1 MGADAI
7 AALATAVAL
16 ILTAIGGVIAAI
28 ATLIG
33 ALRKKD
39 TAPAPQVG
47 ITATVPPTGDDIDY
61 RAYLDMKERAER
73 AETRAGAAE
82 ETLRRLLNRGEHI
95 DEDTQP
101 L

>member
-7 AALATAVAL
+7 AALATAIAL

-47 ITATVPPTGDDIDY
+47 ITATPPVGDDIDY
-61 RAYLDMKERAER
+61 RAYADAVARAER
-73 AETRAGAAE
+73 AEKDRDVWMRRALGDVAH
-82 ETLRRLLNRGEHI
+82 L

-101 L
+101 LDPT

>member
-7 AALATAVAL
+7 AALATAIAL

-47 ITATVPPTGDDIDY
+47 ITATVPAAGDDIDF
-61 RAYLDMKERAER
+61 RAYEDMRADRDMWR
-73 AETRAGAAE
+73 ARA
-82 ETLRRLLNRGEHI
+82 LRDATHI

-101 L
+101 LDPT